1 MPVKRKKKLSDEV
14 TTAAE
19 SDAAVALAPNTNSN
33 TNSAETDSTTP
44 AHATN
49 ELIVANPIESTAAST
64 LTSNQN
70 R

>member
-1 MPVKRKKKLSDEV
+1 MPVKRKKKLSDAV

-19 SDAAVALAPNTNSN
+19 SDAAVALAPNSN
-33 TNSAETDSTTP
+33 TNSAETDSTTS